1 MGEGKNQE
9 PALPSWLA
17 GLHQALWGK
26 KDLCSN
32 IFRVADLSREDFIT
46 LQWLLHQD
54 NPSRQQTPKSD
65 VLTIKATLLRE
76 NSVPLSYVVF
86 HPPDIPDYFTTTSS
100 PAEHIRESPEMPDFE
115 IENDDGTSDVDDPI
129 PSSDYITDAANNL
142 PDALFPYKLK
152 YMDLTMLHLQH
163 LVRVPRLMLI
173 RDEWATLARKLEA
186 GEPGIFGSVLVT
198 GQPGIGQ

>member
-1 MGEGKNQE
+1 MYR
-9 PALPSWLA
+9 
-17 GLHQALWGK
+17 
-26 KDLCSN
+26 D

-65 VLTIKATLLRE
+65 VLTIKATFLRE

-86 HPPDIPDYFTTTSS
+86 HPPDIPDYFPITPS
-100 PAEHIRESPEMPDFE
+100 PAEHIQESPEMPDFDM
-115 IENDDGTSDVDDPI
+115 ENDDVTSDVDDPPI
-129 PSSDYITDAANNL
+129 PSSDYIADAANNL

-152 YMDLTMLHLQH
+152 YMDLTMLHLPH
-163 LVRVPRLMLI
+163 LHRVPWLMHI
-173 RDEWATLARKLEA
+173 RDDWATLTHELEARK
-186 GEPGIFGSVLVT
+186 PGISGSLLIT